1 MKTNK
6 RHANKND
13 VHGKYV
19 LGIPASDKLVAKV
32 KELSDFV
39 QSLNLPLEQN
49 DRLVEL
55 TLAQMRAIQ
64 TEAFSEG
71 FKLGCEHAEW
81 EARERED

>member
-6 RHANKND
+6 RHANKKGD
-13 VHGKYV
+13 HVKYV
-19 LGIPASDKLVAKV
+19 LGIPASDKLIAKV

-55 TLAQMRAIQ
+55 MIAQMRAVQ
-64 TEAFSEG
+64 TEALSEG
-71 FKLGCEHAEW
+71 FKLGCDHAEW
-81 EARERED
+81 KAREHED

>member
-1 MKTNK
+1 MF
-6 RHANKND
+6 
-13 VHGKYV
+13 
-19 LGIPASDKLVAKV
+19 GIPASDKLVAKV

-49 DRLVEL
+49 DRLLV
-55 TLAQMRAIQ
+55 LAQMRAIQ

>member
-1 MKTNK
+1 MRTNK
-6 RHANKND
+6 RHANKNG

-19 LGIPASDKLVAKV
+19 LGIPASDKLVANV

-55 TLAQMRAIQ
+55 ILAQMRSIQ

-71 FKLGCEHAEW
+71 FELGCEHAEW
-81 EARERED
+81 EARGHED